1 MTEIITDQ
9 ISKSLSI
16 NKKQVSATV
25 EIVGSSVWESD
36 IRIILFVYCVY
47 LIVLENPMWTQLTL
61 NF

>member
-36 IRIILFVYCVY
+36 IRIILFV
-47 LIVLENPMWTQLTL
+47 E
-61 NF
+61 